1 MPLFVV
7 TYRYSD
13 AQTDEREAN
22 KPAHREWLSARVD
35 DGSVRSVG
43 PFVDGSGAL
52 LVVEADDDEAA
63 RSLVDDDPHC
73 LRGMVS
79 EISVREWKPVFGALA

>member
-13 AQTDEREAN
+13 AQTEEREAN

-35 DGSVRSVG
+35 DGSVLSVG

-52 LVVEADDDEAA
+52 LVVEASSSSAT
-63 RSLVDDDPHC
+63 SPP
-73 LRGMVS
+73 S
-79 EISVREWKPVFGALA
+79 